1 MEQVVQKSIMDSGME
16 AARTVAARV
25 RDLVDDDFRAHC
37 KVAVASNGT
46 ISIVVD
52 HPGRVYAMR
61 SRWLAPFSKV
71 LSQSDRSLSGSR
83 IRFEYGSHGVV
94 L

>member
-1 MEQVVQKSIMDSGME
+1 MEQVVQRSIIDSGFT
-16 AARTVAARV
+16 AAKSVAVSV
-25 RDLVDDDFRAHC
+25 RDQVDDDFRAHC
-37 KVAVASNGT
+37 RVAVSPNGT

-61 SRWLAPFSKV
+61 TRWLAPLSKV
-71 LSQSDRSLSGSR
+71 LSQSDRALSGSR

>member
-1 MEQVVQKSIMDSGME
+1 MEQVVQRSIVGSGIAVAQS
-16 AARTVAARV
+16 AAACV
-25 RDLVDDDFRAHC
+25 RAQVDDDFRAHC
-37 KVAVASNGT
+37 RVAVSSNGT

-61 SRWLAPFSKV
+61 TRWLASLSEV
-71 LSQSDRSLSGSR
+71 LSRSDRSLSGSR
-83 IRFEYGSHGVV
+83 IQFEYGSHGVV